1 MDNKKKKI
9 SVLIPFYN
17 EEEVLPQLFTRLA
30 AVMDSMSQYDWEVM
44 LVNDGSSDRSLLAA
58 ARIQQSDPRFH
69 YIDLSR
75 NFGKEIA
82 MMAGFDYVT
91 GDCTVIMDSDLQ
103 HPPEVIPEMIA
114 AWEEGYDD
122 IYGQRLTRG
131 KEPWL
136 RKTLSLAYYRLLQKS
151 TKIPVLENTGDFRLL
166 DRMCI
171 DALRS
176 MRESNR
182 YTKGMYCY
190 VGFKKKGIPF
200 KQEERA
206 AGTTKWNFFKLFN
219 LAIEGIT
226 SYTSAPLRIA
236 TAVGTV
242 ISALAL
248 LYLVYVII
256 KVVAVGEPVAGY
268 PTIIVSILFLG
279 GLQLLFLGILGEYIG
294 RIFTET
300 KQRPVYFVREFD
312 GKKVSHSPDQPQ

>member
-1 MDNKKKKI
+1 MSNNDKRKKI

-17 EEEVLPQLFTRLA
+17 EEEVLPQLYERLA
-30 AVMDSMSQYDWEVM
+30 GVMDSMPEYDWEAM
-44 LVNDGSSDRSLLAA
+44 LVNDGSKDRSLVAA
-58 ARIQQSDPRFH
+58 ARMHEQDKRFH

-75 NFGKEIA
+75 NFGKETA
-82 MMAGFDYVT
+82 MMAGFDHVT
-91 GDCTVIMDSDLQ
+91 GDCVVIMDSDLQ
-103 HPPEVIPEMIA
+103 HPPEVIPEMVA
-114 AWEEGYDD
+114 EWENGYDD

-136 RKTLSLAYYRLLQKS
+136 RKVLSLQYYKLLQKS
-151 TKIPVLENTGDFRLL
+151 TNIPILENTGDFRLL
-166 DRMCI
+166 DRVCI
-171 DALRS
+171 NALKS

-190 VGFKKKGIPF
+190 VGFRKKGVPF

-219 LAIEGIT
+219 LAVEGIT
-226 SYTSAPLRIA
+226 SYTSAPLRMATVVGVVIA
-236 TAVGTV
+236 L
-242 ISALAL
+242 LAL
-248 LYLVYVII
+248 LYLVYVLI
-256 KVVAVGEPVAGY
+256 KAIAVGDPVAGY

-300 KQRPVYFVREFD
+300 KRRPVYFIREIDGEKVRE
-312 GKKVSHSPDQPQ
+312 

>member
-1 MDNKKKKI
+1 MSNDKRKKI

-17 EEEVLPQLFTRLA
+17 EEEVLPQLYERLA
-30 AVMDSMSQYDWEVM
+30 AVMDSMPEYDWEAM
-44 LVNDGSSDRSLLAA
+44 LVNDGSKDRSLVAA
-58 ARIQQSDPRFH
+58 ARMHEQDKRFH

-75 NFGKEIA
+75 NFGKETA
-82 MMAGFDYVT
+82 MMAGFDHVT
-91 GDCTVIMDSDLQ
+91 GDCVVIMDSDLQ
-103 HPPEVIPEMIA
+103 HPPEVIPDMVAE
-114 AWEEGYDD
+114 WEKGYDD

-136 RKTLSLAYYRLLQKS
+136 RKVLSLTYYKLLQKS
-151 TKIPVLENTGDFRLL
+151 TNIPILENTGDFRLL

-171 DALRS
+171 NALKS

-190 VGFKKKGIPF
+190 VGFRKKGVPF

-219 LAIEGIT
+219 LAVEGIT
-226 SYTSAPLRIA
+226 SYTSAPLRMATVVGVVIA
-236 TAVGTV
+236 L
-242 ISALAL
+242 LAL
-248 LYLVYVII
+248 LYLVYVVI
-256 KVVAVGEPVAGY
+256 KAIVVGDPVAGY

-300 KQRPVYFVREFD
+300 KQRPVYFIREID
-312 GKKVSHSPDQPQ
+312 GEKVTE

>member
-1 MDNKKKKI
+1 MNADKRKKI

-17 EEEVLPQLFTRLA
+17 EEEVLPQLYERLA
-30 AVMDSMSQYDWEVM
+30 GVMDSMPEYDWEAM
-44 LVNDGSSDRSLLAA
+44 LVNDGSKDRSLVAA
-58 ARIQQSDPRFH
+58 ARMHEQDKRFH

-75 NFGKEIA
+75 NFGKETA
-82 MMAGFDYVT
+82 MMAGFDHVT
-91 GDCTVIMDSDLQ
+91 GDCVVIMDSDLQ
-103 HPPEVIPEMIA
+103 HPPEVIPDMVAE
-114 AWEEGYDD
+114 WENGYDD

-136 RKTLSLAYYRLLQKS
+136 RKVLSLQYYKLLQKS
-151 TKIPVLENTGDFRLL
+151 TNIPILENTGDFRLL
-166 DRMCI
+166 DRVCI
-171 DALRS
+171 NALKS

-190 VGFKKKGIPF
+190 VGFRKKGVPF

-219 LAIEGIT
+219 LAVEGIT
-226 SYTSAPLRIA
+226 SYTSAPLRMATVVGVVIA
-236 TAVGTV
+236 L
-242 ISALAL
+242 LAL
-248 LYLVYVII
+248 LYLVYVLI
-256 KVVAVGEPVAGY
+256 KAIAVGDPVAGY

-300 KQRPVYFVREFD
+300 KRRPVYFIREIDGEKVRE
-312 GKKVSHSPDQPQ
+312 

>member
-1 MDNKKKKI
+1 MSNDKRKKI

-17 EEEVLPQLFTRLA
+17 EEEVLPQLYERLA
-30 AVMDSMSQYDWEVM
+30 AVMDSMPEYDWEAM
-44 LVNDGSSDRSLLAA
+44 LVNDGSKDRSLVAA
-58 ARIQQSDPRFH
+58 ARMHEQDKRFH

-75 NFGKEIA
+75 NFGKETA
-82 MMAGFDYVT
+82 MMAGFDHVT
-91 GDCTVIMDSDLQ
+91 GDCVVIMDSDLQ
-103 HPPEVIPEMIA
+103 HPPEVIPDMVAE
-114 AWEEGYDD
+114 WEKGYDD

-136 RKTLSLAYYRLLQKS
+136 RKVLSLTYYKLLQKS
-151 TKIPVLENTGDFRLL
+151 TNIPILENTGDFRLL

-171 DALRS
+171 NALKS

-190 VGFKKKGIPF
+190 VGFRKKGVPF

-219 LAIEGIT
+219 LAVEGIT
-226 SYTSAPLRIA
+226 SYTSAPLRMATVVGVVIA
-236 TAVGTV
+236 L
-242 ISALAL
+242 LAL
-248 LYLVYVII
+248 LYLVYVVI
-256 KVVAVGEPVAGY
+256 KAIVVGDPVAGY

-300 KQRPVYFVREFD
+300 KQRPVYFIREIDGEKVRE
-312 GKKVSHSPDQPQ
+312 

>member
-1 MDNKKKKI
+1 MDRKKKI

-30 AVMDSMSQYDWEVM
+30 AVMDSMGQYDWEVM

-58 ARIQQSDPRFH
+58 ARIQQADPRFH

-171 DALRS
+171 DALKS

-190 VGFKKKGIPF
+190 VGFKKKGVPF
-200 KQEERA
+200 KQEDRA

-312 GKKVSHSPDQPQ
+312 GKRVVKDNE

>member
-1 MDNKKKKI
+1 MDNDKRKKI

-17 EEEVLPQLFTRLA
+17 EEEVLPQLYERLA
-30 AVMDSMSQYDWEVM
+30 RVMDSMPEYDWEAM
-44 LVNDGSSDRSLLAA
+44 LVNDGSKDGSLVAA
-58 ARIQQSDPRFH
+58 ARMHEQDKRFH

-75 NFGKEIA
+75 NFGKETA
-82 MMAGFDYVT
+82 MMAGFDHVT
-91 GDCTVIMDSDLQ
+91 GDCVVIMDSDLQ
-103 HPPEVIPEMIA
+103 HPPEVIPDMVAE
-114 AWEEGYDD
+114 WENGYDD

-136 RKTLSLAYYRLLQKS
+136 RKVLSLQYYKLLQKS
-151 TKIPVLENTGDFRLL
+151 TNIPILENTGDFRLL
-166 DRMCI
+166 DRVCI
-171 DALRS
+171 NALKS

-190 VGFKKKGIPF
+190 VGFRKKGVPF

-219 LAIEGIT
+219 LAVEGIT
-226 SYTSAPLRIA
+226 SYTSAPLRMATVVGVVIA
-236 TAVGTV
+236 L
-242 ISALAL
+242 LAL
-248 LYLVYVII
+248 LYLVYVLI
-256 KVVAVGEPVAGY
+256 KAIAVGDPVAGY

-300 KQRPVYFVREFD
+300 KRRPVYFIREIDGEKVRE
-312 GKKVSHSPDQPQ
+312 

>member
-1 MDNKKKKI
+1 MDNDKRKKI

-17 EEEVLPQLFTRLA
+17 EEEVLPQLYERLA
-30 AVMDSMSQYDWEVM
+30 RVMDSMPEYDWEAM
-44 LVNDGSSDRSLLAA
+44 LVNDGSKDRSLVAA
-58 ARIQQSDPRFH
+58 ARMHEQDKRFH

-75 NFGKEIA
+75 NFGKETA
-82 MMAGFDYVT
+82 MMAGFDHVT
-91 GDCTVIMDSDLQ
+91 GDCVVIMDSDLQ
-103 HPPEVIPEMIA
+103 HPPEVIPDMVAE
-114 AWEEGYDD
+114 WENGYDD

-136 RKTLSLAYYRLLQKS
+136 RKVLSLQYYKLLQKS
-151 TKIPVLENTGDFRLL
+151 TNIPILENTGDFRLL
-166 DRMCI
+166 DRVCI
-171 DALRS
+171 NALKS

-190 VGFKKKGIPF
+190 VGFRKKGVPF

-219 LAIEGIT
+219 LAVEGIT
-226 SYTSAPLRIA
+226 SYTSAPLRMATVVGVVIA
-236 TAVGTV
+236 L
-242 ISALAL
+242 LAL
-248 LYLVYVII
+248 LYLVYVLI
-256 KVVAVGEPVAGY
+256 KAIAVGDPVAGY

-300 KQRPVYFVREFD
+300 KRRPVYFIREIDGEEVRE
-312 GKKVSHSPDQPQ
+312 

>member
-1 MDNKKKKI
+1 MDNDKRKKI

-17 EEEVLPQLFTRLA
+17 EEEVLPQLYERLA
-30 AVMDSMSQYDWEVM
+30 GVMDSMPEYDWEAM
-44 LVNDGSSDRSLLAA
+44 LVNDGSKDRSLVAA
-58 ARIQQSDPRFH
+58 ARMHEQDKRFH

-75 NFGKEIA
+75 NFGKETA
-82 MMAGFDYVT
+82 MMAGFDHVT
-91 GDCTVIMDSDLQ
+91 GDCVVIMDSDLQ
-103 HPPEVIPEMIA
+103 HPPEVIPEMVA
-114 AWEEGYDD
+114 EWENGYDD

-136 RKTLSLAYYRLLQKS
+136 RKVLSLQYYKLLQKS
-151 TKIPVLENTGDFRLL
+151 TNIPILENTGDFRLL
-166 DRMCI
+166 DRVCI
-171 DALRS
+171 NALKS

-190 VGFKKKGIPF
+190 VGFRKKGVPF

-219 LAIEGIT
+219 LAVEGIT
-226 SYTSAPLRIA
+226 SYTSAPLRMATVVGVVIA
-236 TAVGTV
+236 L
-242 ISALAL
+242 LAL
-248 LYLVYVII
+248 LYLVYVLI
-256 KVVAVGEPVAGY
+256 KAIAVGDPVAGY

-300 KQRPVYFVREFD
+300 KRRPVYFIREID
-312 GKKVSHSPDQPQ
+312 GEKVSE

>member
-1 MDNKKKKI
+1 MSNDKRKKI

-17 EEEVLPQLFTRLA
+17 EEEVLPQLYERLA
-30 AVMDSMSQYDWEVM
+30 AVMDSMPEYDWEAM
-44 LVNDGSSDRSLLAA
+44 LVNDGSKDRSLVAA
-58 ARIQQSDPRFH
+58 ARMHEQDKRFH

-75 NFGKEIA
+75 NFGKETA
-82 MMAGFDYVT
+82 MMAGFDHVT
-91 GDCTVIMDSDLQ
+91 GDCVVIMDSDLQ
-103 HPPEVIPEMIA
+103 HPPEVIPDMVAE
-114 AWEEGYDD
+114 WEKGYDD

-136 RKTLSLAYYRLLQKS
+136 RKVLSLTYYKLLQKS
-151 TKIPVLENTGDFRLL
+151 TNIPILENTGDFRLL

-171 DALRS
+171 NALKS

-190 VGFKKKGIPF
+190 VGFRKKGVPF

-219 LAIEGIT
+219 LAVEGIT
-226 SYTSAPLRIA
+226 SYTSAPLRMATVVGVVIA
-236 TAVGTV
+236 L
-242 ISALAL
+242 LAL
-248 LYLVYVII
+248 LYLVYVLI
-256 KVVAVGEPVAGY
+256 KAIVVGDPVAGY

-300 KQRPVYFVREFD
+300 KQRPVYFIREID
-312 GKKVSHSPDQPQ
+312 GEKVTE

>member
-1 MDNKKKKI
+1 MNTDKRKKI

-17 EEEVLPQLFTRLA
+17 EEEVLPQLYERLA
-30 AVMDSMSQYDWEVM
+30 AVMDSMPEYDWEAM
-44 LVNDGSSDRSLLAA
+44 LVNDGSKDRSLVAA
-58 ARIQQSDPRFH
+58 ARMHEQDKRFH

-75 NFGKEIA
+75 NFGKETA
-82 MMAGFDYVT
+82 MMAGFDHVT
-91 GDCTVIMDSDLQ
+91 GDCVVIMDSDLQ
-103 HPPEVIPEMIA
+103 HPPEVIPDMVAE
-114 AWEEGYDD
+114 WEKGYDD

-136 RKTLSLAYYRLLQKS
+136 RKVLSLTYYKLLQKS
-151 TKIPVLENTGDFRLL
+151 TNIPILENTGDFRLL

-171 DALRS
+171 NALKS

-190 VGFKKKGIPF
+190 VGFRKKGVPF

-219 LAIEGIT
+219 LAVEGIT
-226 SYTSAPLRIA
+226 SYTSAPLRMATVVGVVIA
-236 TAVGTV
+236 L
-242 ISALAL
+242 LAL
-248 LYLVYVII
+248 LYLVYVVI
-256 KVVAVGEPVAGY
+256 KAIVVGDPVAGY

-300 KQRPVYFVREFD
+300 KQRPVYFIREID
-312 GKKVSHSPDQPQ
+312 GEKVTE

>member
-1 MDNKKKKI
+1 MNTDKRKKI

-17 EEEVLPQLFTRLA
+17 EEEVLPQLYERLA
-30 AVMDSMSQYDWEVM
+30 AVMDSMPEYDWEAM
-44 LVNDGSSDRSLLAA
+44 LVNDGSKDRSLVAA
-58 ARIQQSDPRFH
+58 ARMHEQDKRFH

-75 NFGKEIA
+75 NFGKETA
-82 MMAGFDYVT
+82 MMAGFDHVT
-91 GDCTVIMDSDLQ
+91 GDCVVIMDSDLQ
-103 HPPEVIPEMIA
+103 HPPEVIPDMVAE
-114 AWEEGYDD
+114 WEKGYDD

-136 RKTLSLAYYRLLQKS
+136 RKVLSLTYYKLLQKS
-151 TKIPVLENTGDFRLL
+151 TNIPILENTGDFRLL

-171 DALRS
+171 NALKS

-190 VGFKKKGIPF
+190 VGFRKKGVPF

-219 LAIEGIT
+219 LAVEGIT
-226 SYTSAPLRIA
+226 SYTSAPLRMATVVGVVIA
-236 TAVGTV
+236 L
-242 ISALAL
+242 LAL
-248 LYLVYVII
+248 LYLVYVLI
-256 KVVAVGEPVAGY
+256 KAIVVGDPVAGY

-300 KQRPVYFVREFD
+300 KQRPVYFIREID
-312 GKKVSHSPDQPQ
+312 GEKVTE

>member
-1 MDNKKKKI
+1 MDNDKRKKI

-17 EEEVLPQLFTRLA
+17 EEEVLPQLYERLA
-30 AVMDSMSQYDWEVM
+30 RVMDSMPEYDWEAM
-44 LVNDGSSDRSLLAA
+44 LVNDGSKDRSLVAA
-58 ARIQQSDPRFH
+58 ARMHEQDKRFH

-75 NFGKEIA
+75 NFGKETA
-82 MMAGFDYVT
+82 MMAGFDHVT
-91 GDCTVIMDSDLQ
+91 GDCVVIMDSDLQ
-103 HPPEVIPEMIA
+103 HPPEVIPDMVAE
-114 AWEEGYDD
+114 WENGYDD

-136 RKTLSLAYYRLLQKS
+136 RKVLSLQYYKLLQKS
-151 TKIPVLENTGDFRLL
+151 TNIPILENTGDFRLL
-166 DRMCI
+166 DRVCI
-171 DALRS
+171 NALKS

-190 VGFKKKGIPF
+190 VGFRKKGVPF

-219 LAIEGIT
+219 LAVEGIT
-226 SYTSAPLRIA
+226 SYTSAPLRMATVVGVVIA
-236 TAVGTV
+236 L
-242 ISALAL
+242 LAL
-248 LYLVYVII
+248 LYLVYVLI
-256 KVVAVGEPVAGY
+256 KAIAVGDPVAGY

-300 KQRPVYFVREFD
+300 KRRPVYFIREIDGEKVRE
-312 GKKVSHSPDQPQ
+312 

>member
-1 MDNKKKKI
+1 MNTDKRKKI

-17 EEEVLPQLFTRLA
+17 EEEVLPQLYERLA
-30 AVMDSMSQYDWEVM
+30 AVMDSMPEYDWEAM
-44 LVNDGSSDRSLLAA
+44 LVNDGSKDRSLVAA
-58 ARIQQSDPRFH
+58 ARMHEQDKRFH

-75 NFGKEIA
+75 NFGKETA
-82 MMAGFDYVT
+82 MMAGFDHVT
-91 GDCTVIMDSDLQ
+91 GDCVVIMDSDLQ
-103 HPPEVIPEMIA
+103 HPPEVIPDMVAE
-114 AWEEGYDD
+114 WEKGYDD

-136 RKTLSLAYYRLLQKS
+136 RKVLSLTYYKLLQKS
-151 TKIPVLENTGDFRLL
+151 TNIPILENTGDFRLL

-171 DALRS
+171 NALKS

-190 VGFKKKGIPF
+190 VGFRKKGVPF

-219 LAIEGIT
+219 LAVEGIT
-226 SYTSAPLRIA
+226 SYTSAPLRMATVVGVVIA
-236 TAVGTV
+236 L
-242 ISALAL
+242 LAL
-248 LYLVYVII
+248 LYLVYVVI
-256 KVVAVGEPVAGY
+256 KAIVVGDPVAGY

-300 KQRPVYFVREFD
+300 KQRPVYFIREIDGEKVRE
-312 GKKVSHSPDQPQ
+312 

>member
-1 MDNKKKKI
+1 MNTDKRKKI

-17 EEEVLPQLFTRLA
+17 EEEVLPQLYERLA
-30 AVMDSMSQYDWEVM
+30 GVMDSMPEYDWEAM
-44 LVNDGSSDRSLLAA
+44 LVNDGSKDRSLVAA
-58 ARIQQSDPRFH
+58 ARMHEQDKRFH

-75 NFGKEIA
+75 NFGKETA
-82 MMAGFDYVT
+82 MMAGFDHVT
-91 GDCTVIMDSDLQ
+91 GDCVVIMDSDLQ
-103 HPPEVIPEMIA
+103 HPPEVIPDMVAE
-114 AWEEGYDD
+114 WENGYDD

-136 RKTLSLAYYRLLQKS
+136 RKVLSLQYYKLLQKS
-151 TKIPVLENTGDFRLL
+151 TNIPILENTGDFRLL
-166 DRMCI
+166 DRVCI
-171 DALRS
+171 NALKS

-190 VGFKKKGIPF
+190 VGFRKKGVPF

-219 LAIEGIT
+219 LAVEGIT
-226 SYTSAPLRIA
+226 SYTSAPLRMATVVGVVIA
-236 TAVGTV
+236 L
-242 ISALAL
+242 LAL
-248 LYLVYVII
+248 LYLVYVLI
-256 KVVAVGEPVAGY
+256 KAIAVGDPVAGY

-300 KQRPVYFVREFD
+300 KRRPVYFIREIDGEKVRE
-312 GKKVSHSPDQPQ
+312 